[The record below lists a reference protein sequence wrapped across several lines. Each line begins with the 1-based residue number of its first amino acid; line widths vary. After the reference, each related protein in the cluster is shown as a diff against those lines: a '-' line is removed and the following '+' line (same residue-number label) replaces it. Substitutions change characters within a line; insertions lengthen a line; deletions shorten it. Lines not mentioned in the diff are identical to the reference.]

1 MAIEKKSILAR
12 IQVAL
17 DKSAAKENKRR
28 TAMLAAVKT
37 AMGELPVEYV
47 ESGKRILVALNGA
60 KVGVVGTVAE
70 ACAVTAEGR
79 VGYVK
84 VSPKELAEYVKE
96 LVARDK
102 K

>member
-1 MAIEKKSILAR
+1 
-12 IQVAL
+12 
-17 DKSAAKENKRR
+17 
-28 TAMLAAVKT
+28 
-37 AMGELPVEYV
+37 MGNSSL
-47 ESGKRILVALNGA
+47 